1 MGMPSSC
8 QDGPMGTI
16 FQGRYYASPVLTSF
30 CRAICKMLRMPECAV
45 QDCNHSNWEGEAG

>member
-45 QDCNHSNWEGEAG
+45 QDCNHSNWEVEAG